1 MHIDLGVLRYSLV
14 IAALV
19 IIAYAGTFSVPFIF
33 DDNINIVENRSI
45 RNLSSIFHVL
55 APPFGTGVAGRPI
68 VNFSLALNYA
78 ISGEN
83 PWSYHLLNLLIHL
96 SAAFC
101 LFGIVRRSF
110 LSESLKGN
118 YGDVATPLAFSCAL
132 LWALHPLQTQAV
144 TYTIQRCE
152 SLMGLC
158 FLLTFYFA
166 IRGWKSVAPRQWHLA
181 AILSFLVGIGTKE
194 VMIIAPVLLFVYDI
208 LFFHGDPKNAINRS
222 PLLYAGLS
230 FGLLCLGL
238 LVTAGGT
245 ASSGTGRITFS
256 ALDYWVTQPEV
267 ILHYLRLAFWP
278 NRLCIDYGWPITR
291 LQDAWPSIS
300 IIAMLLIVS
309 LWALI
314 KRYPIGYLAAWFFA
328 VLAPTSLIPMPDAA
342 FEHRMYLPLIAVVVI
357 MVTGV
362 YKSLDSAVKR
372 WIENEA
378 RRNVIRRKG
387 SLYLLI
393 LTAVSLGILTYARN
407 IDYGSDISI
416 WAEAVR
422 EYPENS
428 RAHANLG
435 NAFLQD
441 GRIQNALEH
450 LYVALRIETEN
461 ARRYAG
467 ALTYDEYLRIRP
479 VYAKVQD
486 NLGWAWLQKGNAAVA
501 ILHLQEALK
510 ANPCYATA
518 FSHMGIALHLQGKQS
533 GAMDYFQRA
542 IRLNPFDPD
551 IHVNLGAT
559 LRLQGKPFEAVEQ
572 FREALRL
579 MPRKASAHYGIG
591 MVLMQQGE
599 KREAISHFRE
609 ALRLNPNYGPAK
621 EIMEQLR
628 NDEKMGQIS
637 S

>member
-1 MHIDLGVLRYSLV
+1 MQIDLGVLRYSLV
-14 IAALV
+14 VAACV
-19 IIAYAGTFSVPFIF
+19 VIAYANTFHVPFIF
-33 DDNINIVENRSI
+33 DDQINIVENSSI
-45 RNLSSIFHVL
+45 RNFLSIIQVL

-68 VNFSLALNYA
+68 VNFTLALNYA

-83 PWSYHLLNLLIHL
+83 PWSYHLLNLMIHL
-96 SAAFC
+96 SAALC

-110 LSESLKGN
+110 LSESLQGN
-118 YGDVATPLAFSCAL
+118 YGDAATPLAFSCAL
-132 LWALHPLQTQAV
+132 IWALHPLQTQAV

-166 IRGWKSVAPRQWHLA
+166 IRGWQSVAPQRWHLA
-181 AILSFLVGIGTKE
+181 AILSFLVGIGVKE
-194 VMIIAPVLLFVYDI
+194 VIIVAPILLFVYDL
-208 LFFHGDPKNAINRS
+208 LFFHGDPKNAIKRS

-256 ALDYWVTQPEV
+256 ALDYWVTQPGV
-267 ILHYLRLAFWP
+267 ILHYLRLTLWP
-278 NRLCIDYGWPITR
+278 YSLSLDYGWPIAR

-300 IIAMLLIVS
+300 IIAMLMIIS
-309 LWALI
+309 FWALI

-328 VLAPTSLIPMPDAA
+328 GLAPTSLLPLPDAA
-342 FEHRMYLPLIAVVVI
+342 FEHRMYLASIAVVVI

-362 YKSLDSAVKR
+362 YKSLDRAVKR
-372 WIENEA
+372 WTGNEV
-378 RRNVIRRKG
+378 RRNMIRRKG

-407 IDYGSDISI
+407 VDYGSDISI
-416 WAEAVR
+416 WAAAVR

-435 NAFLQD
+435 NAFLQEE
-441 GRIQNALEH
+441 RIEKALAH
-450 LYVALRIETEN
+450 LYVALRLETGN
-461 ARRYAG
+461 ARRHEG
-467 ALTYDEYLRIRP
+467 ALSYEEYLRIRP

-486 NLGWAWLQKGNAAVA
+486 NLGWAWLQKGNVPVA

-510 ANPCYATA
+510 ANPHYATA
-518 FSHMGIALHLQGKQS
+518 FAHMGIALHLQGKQS
-533 GAMDYFQRA
+533 GAMNYFQRA

-559 LRLQGKPFEAVEQ
+559 LRLEGKLFEALEQ

-591 MVLMQQGE
+591 MVLKQQGE
-599 KREAISHFRE
+599 KRAAMSHFRE
-609 ALRLNPNYGPAK
+609 ALRLNPNYAPAK
-621 EIMEQLR
+621 EIMEQLLQE
-628 NDEKMGQIS
+628 EKRGQVS